1 MLVLPERDSALC
13 IGQASH
19 AWISGQMARA
29 WAEPFDR
36 REEVCLAAEQ
46 HDVGMAEWDRV
57 PVLNPDTGWP
67 FAFTEMP
74 FEMHSAL
81 WLAAPKK
88 LVMASAY
95 AAALVSMHGT
105 KLYELREPTPE
116 VGEYLM
122 RQEEFRRGLG
132 FTREELEPAARLV
145 WTWDYLSLA
154 LILGWEGE
162 VEGVA
167 VRGGRFS
174 PWPFRDASVTFRCE
188 GRRVEGRFSD
198 ETEMRAALAAAPVE
212 QLAFELCA

>member
-1 MLVLPERDSALC
+1 MLVLPEEDSALC

-36 REEVCLAAEQ
+36 HEEVCLAAEQ
-46 HDVGMAEWDRV
+46 HDIGMAEWDSA
-57 PVLNPDTGWP
+57 PELNPDTGLP
-67 FAFTEMP
+67 YAFTEMP
-74 FEMHSAL
+74 FEMHSGL

-88 LVMASAY
+88 LVTTSVF

-105 KLYELREPTPE
+105 KLYEMRERTSA
-116 VGEYLM
+116 VDEYLR

-132 FTREELEPAARLV
+132 FTRDELEPAARLV

-162 VEGVA
+162 VEGVS
-167 VRGGRFS
+167 VYGGQIS
-174 PWPFRDASVTFRCE
+174 PWPFRETSVTFRCE
-188 GRRVEGRFSD
+188 GRRLRGRFSD
-198 ETEMRAALAAAPVE
+198 EAEMRSALAAAAVE
-212 QLAFELCA
+212 ELAFERSA